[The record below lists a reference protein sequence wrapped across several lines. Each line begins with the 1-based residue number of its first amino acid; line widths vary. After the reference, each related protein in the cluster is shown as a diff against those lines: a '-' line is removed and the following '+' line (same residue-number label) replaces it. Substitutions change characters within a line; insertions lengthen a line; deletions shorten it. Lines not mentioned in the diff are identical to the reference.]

1 MEMILTSDMVM
12 RKETMKLHD
21 YTYVKKNY
29 QRKKALLSKW
39 VDCSLLPS
47 QLLRGVY
54 SLIWFCFLCWSWS
67 DEMNPP
73 QVIRTLLPLL
83 LESSTESVAE
93 ISSNSLERILGP
105 AESDEFLARVYE
117 KLITGCYNILANHAD
132 PNRWAWLGRSLRFL
146 WPPATISEMY
156 QH

>member
-1 MEMILTSDMVM
+1 
-12 RKETMKLHD
+12 
-21 YTYVKKNY
+21 
-29 QRKKALLSKW
+29 
-39 VDCSLLPS
+39 
-47 QLLRGVY
+47 
-54 SLIWFCFLCWSWS
+54 
-67 DEMNPP
+67 MNPP

-132 PNRWAWLGRSLRFL
+132 PNRWACPRRTGAWACRSQRGVPTLASSRHPSLASGRTCVRFVFLRAYVKGGLESSFK
-146 WPPATISEMY
+146 INY
-156 QH
+156 